1 MISFKELVEAGVHFG
16 HHTSKWHPKM
26 RPYLWGTRSKVHL
39 INVAKTAFLL
49 NRAEKFLTEAAASG
63 KPILWVGT
71 KRPAQKSIRE
81 AADKL
86 NMSYVTH
93 RWIGGTLS
101 NFEQVRKAFVRL
113 MHMRDA
119 KDKSLDSYTKK
130 EQSMFM
136 KEMERL
142 EKNFGGI
149 VNLKQLPAAIVVV
162 DAKRESSAIKEA
174 LVMGIPVISIVDTNT
189 DPTGITFIIPSND
202 DSPKAIDLLVNRLAD
217 ATAAGVAQ
225 HAEAAEAAKAAAAAE
240 KEAAAK
246 AKEAAKQEAKPKA
259 EEKPAKAAAKKVE
272 AKAADKA
279 EEKAAKPAPKK
290 AAPKKLAKEETAE
303 KAEAKAADKAEK
315 PAAKKAA
322 APKKPAAKKAPA
334 KKAAPKAA
342 AKKTEEAK

>member
-49 NRAEKFLTEAAASG
+49 NRAEKFLTDAAAQG
-63 KPILWVGT
+63 KPVLWVGT
-71 KRPAQKSIRE
+71 KRPAQKAVRE
-81 AADKL
+81 AANKL
-86 NMSYVTH
+86 NMPYVTH

-101 NFEQVRKAFVRL
+101 NFDQVRKAFVRL

-119 KDKSLDSYTKK
+119 KDKSLDTYSKK

-149 VNLKQLPAAIVVV
+149 IDLKQLPAAIVVV

-189 DPTGITFIIPSND
+189 DPTGITFVIPSND

-217 ATAAGVAQ
+217 ATAAGVEKA
-225 HAEAAEAAKAAAAAE
+225 AVAAEAAKKAAAEE
-240 KEAAAK
+240 KEAALK
-246 AKEAAKQEAKPKA
+246 AKEAAKKEAKPKA
-259 EEKPAKAAAKKVE
+259 AAKADKVEAKPA

-279 EEKAAKPAPKK
+279 VAKEEKVAAKPAAKKPAAKK
-290 AAPKKLAKEETAE
+290 AAPKEVEAKAEE
-303 KAEAKAADKAEK
+303 KAEKTEAK

-322 APKKPAAKKAPA
+322 APKKAAAKKPA
-334 KKAAPKAA
+334 AKAA
-342 AKKTEEAK
+342 AKPAAAKDEK